1 MGTVGLQYLITW
13 GSPEAPRLSDA
24 EFGTKQDSH
33 QFSPL
38 LFVALKVWFKNRRA
52 KFRKKQRSLQKEQLQ
67 KQKDCEGS
75 HSEGKTEPPVLETQ
89 ATTPDTEK
97 VQSLPSEVGTDLN
110 LTLSEQ
116 SASESAP
123 EDQTDREEEFKSTLD
138 EAKVDKS
145 PGVDSK
151 ALNCKRASPK
161 AGEGQHLDGG
171 WCQDL
176 AFPRGMLVVGCS
188 PLFPMAWVL
197 ADRLSRLVFLS
208 PALNGTHREHDVYC
222 SRRTETVNIFCSG

>member
-1 MGTVGLQYLITW
+1 MGLQHLITW
-13 GSPEAPRLSDA
+13 SSPEAPRLNDA
-24 EFGTKQDSH
+24 EFGTKQDSNH
-33 QFSPL
+33 FSSL

-75 HSEGKTEPPVLETQ
+75 HSEGKTEPPLLETQ

-97 VQSLPSEVGTDLN
+97 VQSLPSEVGADLN

-138 EAKVDKS
+138 EAKVDKT

-161 AGEGQHLDGG
+161 AGKGQYLDGG

-176 AFPRGMLVVGCS
+176 TFPRGMLMVG
-188 PLFPMAWVL
+188 
-197 ADRLSRLVFLS
+197 
-208 PALNGTHREHDVYC
+208 
-222 SRRTETVNIFCSG
+222 

>member
-1 MGTVGLQYLITW
+1 M
-13 GSPEAPRLSDA
+13 
-24 EFGTKQDSH
+24 
-33 QFSPL
+33 
-38 LFVALKVWFKNRRA
+38 ALKVWFKNRRA

-75 HSEGKTEPPVLETQ
+75 HSEGKTELPVLETQ

-116 SASESAP
+116 SASESAA
-123 EDQTDREEEFKSTLD
+123 EDQIDREEEFKSTLD
-138 EAKVDKS
+138 EVKVDKS

-161 AGEGQHLDGG
+161 AGEGQRPDGG
-171 WCQDL
+171 CCQDL
-176 AFPRGMLVVGCS
+176 AFQRRMLVVGYS
-188 PLFPMAWVL
+188 PLFPMVWL
-197 ADRLSRLVFLS
+197 PRLVFLS
-208 PALNGTHREHDVYC
+208 SALNGTH
-222 SRRTETVNIFCSG
+222 TGA